1 MFVFPLLEATCRGVI
16 PFYKVERPN
25 KSMLGVTGHGGDGF
39 VLKSTKETVT
49 YFAILSK
56 VSMALVLLI
65 FKEQKKAHKL
75 PSTIKNEKHNKT
87 A

>member
-16 PFYKVERPN
+16 PFYKVERPS
-25 KSMLGVTGHGGDGF
+25 KSMLGATGHGGDGF

-56 VSMALVLLI
+56 GSMASMLLI
-65 FKEQKKAHKL
+65 FKEQKKHTNYIAL
-75 PSTIKNEKHNKT
+75 
-87 A
+87 